1 MIVAH
6 DKKNIGTLRHERT
19 ILRRVAKSRQ
29 VSVGE
34 TGFNS
39 PALVP
44 FLLPRDLLLMSSS
57 PLTAD
62 LEATIRQGTVIPAT
76 PLALT
81 RERRFDPRRQRAL
94 MRYYLDAGVGG
105 IAVGMHFTQ
114 FEIRNP
120 GIDLFEP
127 VLRLC
132 SKEID
137 AWSDRPIVKIAG
149 INGRTDSALE
159 QVRIARDLGYHC
171 AIVSMAAFKG
181 ALEQEM
187 LHHVR
192 ELGKIMPLFGFY
204 LLTGVGGIHLPYPFW
219 QELVEIESVI
229 GIKIAP
235 FDRYGTNDVVRALA
249 GSSRADAITLYTGN
263 DDSIVHDFITPFRF
277 GPAGAARTLHIK
289 GGLLGQWGCWT
300 HTAVQLLKQ
309 LHRIQAGEEP
319 LTPEILTLAAQIT
332 DANAALFDPAH
343 TFAGSIP
350 GVNEILRRQG
360 LLEGIW
366 TLKREEV
373 LSPGQAEE
381 IDRVCQAYPHL
392 TDDDFV
398 AANKDRWLQS

>member
-1 MIVAH
+1 
-6 DKKNIGTLRHERT
+6 
-19 ILRRVAKSRQ
+19 
-29 VSVGE
+29 
-34 TGFNS
+34 
-39 PALVP
+39 
-44 FLLPRDLLLMSSS
+44 MSSS
-57 PLTAD
+57 PLQAE
-62 LEATIRQGTVIPAT
+62 LQAIIRQGTVIPAT

-81 RERRFDPRRQRAL
+81 SERRFDPRRQRAL

-132 SKEID
+132 SEEID
-137 AWSDRPIVKIAG
+137 AWTDRPIVKIAG
-149 INGRTDSALE
+149 INGRTESALD
-159 QVRIARDLGYHC
+159 QVRLAKDLGYHC

-192 ELGKIMPLFGFY
+192 ELGKIMPIFGFY
-204 LLTGVGGIHLPYPFW
+204 LLTGVGGIPLPFAFW
-219 QELVEIESVI
+219 RELVEIESVI

-249 GSSRADAITLYTGN
+249 ESSRPEAITLYTGN

-277 GPAGAARTLHIK
+277 GPVDSARTLHIK

-300 HTAVQLLKQ
+300 RTAVQLLER
-309 LHRIQAGEEP
+309 LHRIQAGEESI
-319 LTPEILTLAAQIT
+319 TPELLTLAAQIT

-350 GVNEILRRQG
+350 GVNEILRRLG

-381 IDRVCQAYPHL
+381 IDRVCAAYPHL

-398 AANKDRWLQS
+398 SSNKERWLQS